1 MVSGLEYCHNHL
13 IIHRDL
19 KPENLLL
26 DENLNIKIT
35 DFGLANRITPGAK
48 FQTFCGSLLY
58 GMSECSLILNLEFS
72 KFTIFLL
79 LAAPEILRGEAYQG
93 PGVDIWALGI
103 ILFCLVRFFD

>member
-58 GMSECSLILNLEFS
+58 GKNNPR
-72 KFTIFLL
+72 
-79 LAAPEILRGEAYQG
+79 LAHWR
-93 PGVDIWALGI
+93 
-103 ILFCLVRFFD
+103 